1 NAQDAIAAAE
11 LASQKAQQAATT
23 ANEDGLVTP
32 EEAQAVA
39 KANEALEEAKAAA
52 KAAIEEV
59 PEARRGELSKTAEEV
74 EALPGGQ
81 GPTVND
87 KNSKTEANIDRLLAE
102 AKKKAQEAKA
112 EETKV
117 GKNGVVTAEEK
128 AQLDQAIKDAQDAKD
143 AVDAEIAKLP
153 KGSYRTTQEGESA
166 KIVIPN
172 TLGVT
177 PIPTGKP
184 AVVVGEGLDADSNDV
199 IDKAELGES
208 DGQPNPVTVNV
219 GFSDVQNVKAGDIL
233 TGKITVG
240 DKVYYINSDKSLTG
254 TQPAKGYALTADD
267 IRDGIS
273 LNVPVQDGFQGQ
285 LSVSD
290 VTVKDA
296 ENQGNNTTAAQQSVQ
311 LDITDAPTVMMAL
324 TQDTG
329 S

>member
-1 NAQDAIAAAE
+1 PHDSPPIRALVRLLFTLIRRPP
-11 LASQKAQQAATT
+11 AATIFPYT
-23 ANEDGLVTP
+23 TLFRS

-87 KNSKTEANIDRLLAE
+87 KNSNGVLDTTEANIDRLLAE
-102 AKKKAQEAKA
+102 AKQKAQEAKA

-166 KIVIPN
+166 NI
-172 TLGVT
+172 
-177 PIPTGKP
+177 
-184 AVVVGEGLDADSNDV
+184 
-199 IDKAELGES
+199 
-208 DGQPNPVTVNV
+208 
-219 GFSDVQNVKAGDIL
+219 
-233 TGKITVG
+233 
-240 DKVYYINSDKSLTG
+240 
-254 TQPAKGYALTADD
+254 
-267 IRDGIS
+267 
-273 LNVPVQDGFQGQ
+273 
-285 LSVSD
+285 
-290 VTVKDA
+290 
-296 ENQGNNTTAAQQSVQ
+296 
-311 LDITDAPTVMMAL
+311 
-324 TQDTG
+324 
-329 S
+329 